1 MHGQQSTPLPPT
13 QTTNSPACCESIR
26 LEVCC
31 APERKAECCGHAL
44 PESCQCDAR
53 NRAESRIAT

>member
-1 MHGQQSTPLPPT
+1 MDVQPTTPLPPT
-13 QTTNSPACCESIR
+13 ETTDSPACCESTL

-31 APERKAECCGHAL
+31 APERKAECCGHAV